1 MEQKNRELEIDH
13 GVEEIT
19 PIEEETEDDDEII
32 VEVPPD
38 IFEQEKTLPIIQKKQ
53 EEIPDSSLPKK
64 PIEGETNR
72 EFGLRKENERL
83 RERLREKN
91 KKEIIENIAEPPE
104 TVSSST
110 NERLEKLKESYTED
124 ELRVMEEAIDVLAEQ
139 KGYVKKEHTYA
150 SAVNN
155 FLDEFLNEHAEYKA
169 ENDINDVRWGLFNQ
183 IIKSDYNLSSKTPSQ
198 IKNIF
203 VKVHRDVSEEL
214 GVSEIPTKESQKNNL
229 NAQTQKIKSV
239 SHSGGTVSSSQGK
252 PKSNVPTN
260 FVSGGVQFKGFSED
274 DF

>member
-139 KGYVKKEHTYA
+139 NGYVKKEHTYA

-183 IIKSDYNLSSKTPSQ
+183 IIKSDYNLSS
-198 IKNIF
+198 
-203 VKVHRDVSEEL
+203 
-214 GVSEIPTKESQKNNL
+214 
-229 NAQTQKIKSV
+229 
-239 SHSGGTVSSSQGK
+239 SQGK